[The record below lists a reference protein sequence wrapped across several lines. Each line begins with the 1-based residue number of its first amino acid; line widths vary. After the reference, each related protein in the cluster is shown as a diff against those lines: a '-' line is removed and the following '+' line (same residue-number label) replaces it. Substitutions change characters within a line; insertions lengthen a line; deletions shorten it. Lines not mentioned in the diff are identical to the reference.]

1 MHATAAKRSHLTAQ
15 INGKDPHMN
24 PALDYLDAVVDLIQ
38 KVKAT
43 QNDRFKKAADIMSD
57 RVAEGHLL
65 FLWGPGGHS
74 SIFSED
80 AMYRKGELAALCPI
94 YDANISLSHGA
105 AREINGMERVEGFG
119 RIVVEYHRIGRGD
132 VILFGSAYGIN
143 PVAISAAI
151 ECRSRGAFVIAITSP
166 AFSDQSSYAGARH
179 SSGKNLYQVADLYLD
194 SFVPYGDAVLEY
206 DLLEHRIS
214 PVATIMQAIVLKA
227 LLAETMVMLK
237 QKGVDPFTW
246 TNSLQA
252 GGIEA
257 NSAYMHRIW
266 GRVKSM

>member
-1 MHATAAKRSHLTAQ
+1 
-15 INGKDPHMN
+15 MN
-24 PALDYLDAVVDLIQ
+24 PALDYLDAVIDLVQ
-38 KVKAT
+38 KIKET
-43 QNDRFKKAADIMSD
+43 QNDKFKAAAEIMAS
-57 RVAEGHLL
+57 RVAEGHLIY
-65 FLWGPGGHS
+65 LWGPGGHS

-119 RIVVEYHRIGRGD
+119 KVVVEYNRVGKGD
-132 VILFGSAYGIN
+132 VIVFGSAYGIN

-151 ECRSRGAFVIAITSP
+151 ECRSRGAYVISVTSP
-166 AFSDQSSYAGARH
+166 TFSDASSYAGARH
-179 SSGKNLYQVADLYLD
+179 SSGKNLYQVSDLYID
-194 SFVPYGDAVLEY
+194 SYVPYGDAVLEY
-206 DLLEHRIS
+206 DFLEHKIS

-227 LLAETMVMLK
+227 LLAETMVCLK
-237 QKGVDPFTW
+237 RKGIDPFTW

-257 NSAYMHRIW
+257 NSNYMHQIW
-266 GRVKSM
+266 GKVKSM

>member
-1 MHATAAKRSHLTAQ
+1 MSRKEIAL
-15 INGKDPHMN
+15 N
-24 PALDYLDAVVDLIQ
+24 PAIDYLEAVSGLIKQ
-38 KVKAT
+38 IRDT
-43 QNDRFKKAADIMSD
+43 QGERFKQAADIMSD
-57 RVAEGHLL
+57 CVASGKLIY
-65 FLWGPGGHS
+65 LWGPGGHS

-105 AREINGMERVEGFG
+105 AREINGMERVEGLG
-119 RIVVEYHRIGRGD
+119 KVVVEYHKIGKGD
-132 VILFGSAYGIN
+132 VIVFGSAYGIN

-151 ECRSRGAFVIAITSP
+151 ECRNRGAYVIAVTSP
-166 AFSDQSSYAGARH
+166 TFSDQSSYAGARH

-206 DLLEHRIS
+206 DFLEHRIS

-227 LLAETMVMLK
+227 LLAETMVALK

-257 NSAYMHRIW
+257 NSSYMKQIW
-266 GRVKSM
+266 GHVKSM

>member
-1 MHATAAKRSHLTAQ
+1 
-15 INGKDPHMN
+15 MN
-24 PALDYLDAVVDLIQ
+24 AALDYLDAVSGLIRNI
-38 KVKAT
+38 KDT
-43 QNDRFKKAADIMSD
+43 QEEKFRQAAEIIAE
-57 RVAEGHLL
+57 RVSGGHLVY
-65 FLWGPGGHS
+65 LWGPGGHS

-80 AMYRKGELAALCPI
+80 AMYRKGELAAVCPI

-105 AREINGMERVEGFG
+105 AREINGMERVEGLG
-119 RIVVEYHRIGRGD
+119 KVVVEYNRIGAGD
-132 VILFGSAYGIN
+132 VVVFGSAYGIN

-151 ECRSRGAFVIAITSP
+151 ECRNRGAYVISVTSP
-166 AFSDQSSYAGARH
+166 TFSDASTYAGARH
-179 SSGKNLYQVADLYLD
+179 KSGKNLYQVSDLYLD

-206 DLLEHRIS
+206 PFLEHKIA

-227 LLAETMVMLK
+227 LLAETMVCMK

-257 NSAYMHRIW
+257 NSNYMHQIW
-266 GRVKSM
+266 GKVKSM

>member
-1 MHATAAKRSHLTAQ
+1 
-15 INGKDPHMN
+15 MN
-24 PALDYLDAVVDLIQ
+24 PALDYLDAVIDLVQ
-38 KVKAT
+38 KIKET
-43 QNDRFKKAADIMSD
+43 QNDKFKAAAEIMAS
-57 RVAEGHLL
+57 RVAEGHLIY
-65 FLWGPGGHS
+65 LWGPGGHS

-119 RIVVEYHRIGRGD
+119 KVVVEYNRVGKGD
-132 VILFGSAYGIN
+132 VIVFGSAYGIN

-151 ECRSRGAFVIAITSP
+151 ECRSRGAYVISVTSP
-166 AFSDQSSYAGARH
+166 TFSDASSYAGARH
-179 SSGKNLYQVADLYLD
+179 SSGKNLYQVSDLYID
-194 SFVPYGDAVLEY
+194 SYVPYGDAVLEY
-206 DLLEHRIS
+206 DFLEHKIS

-227 LLAETMVMLK
+227 LLADTMVCLK
-237 QKGVDPFTW
+237 RKGIDPFTW

-257 NSAYMHRIW
+257 NSNYMHQIW
-266 GRVKSM
+266 GKVKSM

>member
-1 MHATAAKRSHLTAQ
+1 
-15 INGKDPHMN
+15 MN
-24 PALDYLDAVVDLIQ
+24 PALDYLDAVCDLIQ
-38 KVKAT
+38 QIKRT
-43 QNDRFKKAADIMSD
+43 QNERFKQAADILSD
-57 RVAEGHLL
+57 RVAQGRLIY
-65 FLWGPGGHS
+65 LWGPGGHS

-105 AREINGMERVEGFG
+105 AREINGMERVEGLG
-119 RIVVEYHRIGRGD
+119 KVVVEYHKISKGD
-132 VILFGSAYGIN
+132 VIVFGSAYGIN

-151 ECRSRGAFVIAITSP
+151 ECRQRGAYVIAVTSP
-166 AFSDQSSYAGARH
+166 SFSDQSSYAGARH
-179 SSGKNLYQVADLYLD
+179 SSGKNLYQVVDLYLD
-194 SFVPYGDAVLEY
+194 SFVPYGDAVLDY
-206 DLLEHRIS
+206 DFLEHKIS
-214 PVATIMQAIVLKA
+214 PVATVMQAIVLKA

-257 NSAYMHRIW
+257 NSSYMHRIW
-266 GRVKSM
+266 GRTKSM